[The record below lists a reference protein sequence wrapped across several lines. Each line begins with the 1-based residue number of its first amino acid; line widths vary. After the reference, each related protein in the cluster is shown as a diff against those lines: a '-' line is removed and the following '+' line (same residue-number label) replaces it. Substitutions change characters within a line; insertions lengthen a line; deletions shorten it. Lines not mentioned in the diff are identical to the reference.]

1 MKKLIVWLLIVA
13 CMPVAA
19 QEKDHNFDVAKN
31 MDVFNAIY
39 KNLDLMYVDT
49 LNANEVIGNGINAM
63 LKSLDP
69 YSVYYPEDQTK
80 DLKEMFT
87 GKFAGVG
94 ALIRYNQKIKYTVV
108 EEPYKGMPATEA
120 GLRKG
125 DIILSVDD
133 ESMAGRDTK
142 YVSDHLRGDAGTSFI
157 LKYKRPSTGK
167 TTKVKITRQVIQEP
181 AIPYYGIWKGDIG
194 YLNLHQFTEGCA
206 KEMRLALIDMKNKG
220 MKKLVFDLR
229 NNTGGSEEEAV
240 DVVNLL
246 VSKGITVASNRG
258 KLKRVNHDF
267 KTTVEPV
274 DSLMPVV
281 VLVNDM
287 TASSSEITSG
297 ALQDLDRAV
306 ILGSRT
312 YGKGLVQSTVDLP
325 YNGSLKFTTHKYYI
339 PSGRCIQ
346 AVNYNHAKGG
356 YVEHVPDSLTKVF
369 YTLHGR
375 VVRDGGGIKP
385 DVELA
390 PDTMSNLAAYLNVR
404 DSTESMLDYEVD
416 YIAAHPTIADP
427 MHFEITDPEFADFK
441 QRVIKNGFTYDQESE
456 KYLNDLEKLVRFEG
470 YYEGAKNEFE
480 NLRKKLKH
488 DLSKDL
494 DFNKEELKHSLAS
507 DIITAYYYQAGA
519 VQYNL
524 RYDKQMTEAVRLL
537 NAPDEYAKILR
548 PAAGN
553 KKN

>member
-1 MKKLIVWLLIVA
+1 VKKLIVWLLIVA
-13 CMPVAA
+13 CVPVAA
-19 QEKDHNFDVAKN
+19 QDKDHNFDVAKN

-49 LNANEVIGNGINAM
+49 LNANQVIGNGINAM
-63 LKSLDP
+63 LRSLDP

-120 GLRKG
+120 GLKKG

-133 ESMAGRDTK
+133 ESMAGKDTK

-181 AIPYYGIWKGDIG
+181 AIPYYGMWKDDIG

-229 NNTGGSEEEAV
+229 NNTGGSEDEAV
-240 DVVNLL
+240 NVVNLL
-246 VSKGITVASNRG
+246 VSKGITVVSNRG

-274 DSLMPVV
+274 DSMMPVV

-375 VVRDGGGIKP
+375 EVRDGGGIKP

-416 YIAAHPTIADP
+416 YIAAHPAIADP
-427 MHFEITDPEFADFK
+427 MHFELTDPEFADFK

-488 DLSKDL
+488 NLSKDL
-494 DFNKEELKHSLAS
+494 DFNKEELKRSLAS
-507 DIITAYYYQAGA
+507 DIITAYYYQAGS

-537 NAPDEYAKILR
+537 NEPNEYNKILR
-548 PAAGN
+548 SAARN

>member
-1 MKKLIVWLLIVA
+1 MWLLIVA
-13 CMPVAA
+13 CVPVAA
-19 QEKDHNFDVAKN
+19 QDKDHNFDVAKN

-49 LNANEVIGNGINAM
+49 LNANQVIGNGINAM
-63 LKSLDP
+63 LRSLDP

-120 GLRKG
+120 GLKKG

-133 ESMAGRDTK
+133 ESMAGKDTK

-181 AIPYYGIWKGDIG
+181 AIPYYGMWKDDIG

-229 NNTGGSEEEAV
+229 NNTGGSEDEAV
-240 DVVNLL
+240 NVVNLL
-246 VSKGITVASNRG
+246 VSKGITVVSNRG

-274 DSLMPVV
+274 DSMMPVV

-375 VVRDGGGIKP
+375 EVRDGGGIKP

-416 YIAAHPTIADP
+416 YIAAHPAIADP
-427 MHFEITDPEFADFK
+427 MHFELTDPEFADFK

-488 DLSKDL
+488 NLSKDL
-494 DFNKEELKHSLAS
+494 DFNKEELKRSLAS
-507 DIITAYYYQAGA
+507 DIITAYYYQAGS

-537 NAPDEYAKILR
+537 NEPNEYNKILR
-548 PAAGN
+548 SAARN

>member
-1 MKKLIVWLLIVA
+1 
-13 CMPVAA
+13 
-19 QEKDHNFDVAKN
+19 

-49 LNANEVIGNGINAM
+49 LNANQVIGNGINAM
-63 LKSLDP
+63 LRSLDP

-120 GLRKG
+120 GLKKG

-133 ESMAGRDTK
+133 ESMAGKDTK

-181 AIPYYGIWKGDIG
+181 AIPYYGMWKDDIG

-229 NNTGGSEEEAV
+229 NNTGGSEDEAV
-240 DVVNLL
+240 NVVNLL
-246 VSKGITVASNRG
+246 VSKGITVVSNRG

-274 DSLMPVV
+274 DSMMPVV

-375 VVRDGGGIKP
+375 EVRDGGGIKP

-416 YIAAHPTIADP
+416 YIAAHPAIADP
-427 MHFEITDPEFADFK
+427 MHFELTDPEFADFK

-488 DLSKDL
+488 NLSKDL
-494 DFNKEELKHSLAS
+494 DFNKEELKRSLAS
-507 DIITAYYYQAGA
+507 DIITAYYYQAGS

-537 NAPDEYAKILR
+537 NEPNEYNKILR
-548 PAAGN
+548 SAARN